1 MLHISYNVEIM
12 KLTLEDLGFG
22 SSDDA
27 FLSLKIR
34 EKNSGY
40 DKEVLDLSGLR
51 STRSKNLSL

>member
-27 FLSLKIR
+27 FLSLKIIFID
-34 EKNSGY
+34 NNFY
-40 DKEVLDLSGLR
+40 L
-51 STRSKNLSL
+51 